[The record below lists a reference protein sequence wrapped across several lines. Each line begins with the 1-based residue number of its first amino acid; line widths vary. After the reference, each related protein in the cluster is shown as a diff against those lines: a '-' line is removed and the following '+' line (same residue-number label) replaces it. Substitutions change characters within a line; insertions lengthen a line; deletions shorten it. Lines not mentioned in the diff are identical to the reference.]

1 MIVRRCGRLLVMLA
15 VVAAAVPPLAAQ
27 DKWKVI
33 IDQDCAG
40 PGGADMQAVL
50 AIVNSPKADVLGI
63 TVMTGDANGA
73 TRKCNTRCGCWK
85 S

>member
-33 IDQDCAG
+33 IDQDRAC
-40 PGGADMQAVL
+40 PGGTDMQAVL
-50 AIVNSPKADVLGI
+50 AIVNSPKADEAGHHRDDRRC
-63 TVMTGDANGA
+63 MAA
-73 TRKCNTRCGCWK
+73 TRKCSTRCGCWK